1 MRSFRVHL
9 EEAKAKKAK
18 PEPLPRSKEVK
29 IRAFD
34 RRHKVVGLTVM
45 FAKHTKHK
53 AGTEAYD
60 FTLMEPTGRK
70 YYGTVT
76 RVKGDK
82 GQPKGWVAGIEAK
95 KGRKTAM
102 GIGTTTSGND
112 PLAIRKAYENAAKD
126 IGSTALPKSVKMIG
140 RGDAQASRI

>member
-9 EEAKAKKAK
+9 EEAAKNKAEK
-18 PEPLPRSKEVK
+18 PQPLPRSKEVK

-70 YYGTVT
+70 YHGTVT
-76 RVKGDK
+76 RVKGA
-82 GQPKGWVAGIEAK
+82 KGWIAAIEGK
-95 KGRKTAM
+95 KGKKTST
-102 GIGTTTSGND
+102 GIGRTTSGND
-112 PLAIRKAYENAAKD
+112 LLAIRKAYENAAKD
-126 IGSTALPKSVKMIG
+126 IGSTALPKTVKMIS
-140 RGDAQASRI
+140 RGDAQASRL